1 MSGLNFLLWT
11 IAALLIFGALVFVVA
26 CIYGFHVRKRAMKE
40 WQDRP
45 SFADRLNEAKEQ
57 REELLKNQN
66 KK

>member
-11 IAALLIFGALVFVVA
+11 IAVILILGVVAFIVA

-45 SFADRLNEAKEQ
+45 SFADRLNEAKAQ
-57 REELLKNQN
+57 REELLKQQN
-66 KK
+66 TE

>member
-11 IAALLIFGALVFVVA
+11 IAALLIFGALAFVVA

-45 SFADRLNEAKEQ
+45 SFADRLNEAKDQ
-57 REELLKNQN
+57 REELLKN
-66 KK
+66 

>member
-11 IAALLIFGALVFVVA
+11 IAVILILGVVAFIVA

-40 WQDRP
+40 ISKR
-45 SFADRLNEAKEQ
+45 SGFMSRLKKVQAEQ
-57 REELLKNQN
+57 EELLKQQN